1 MDKTI
6 GSNVSDFECERTY
19 VQTPVS
25 DLGAAATPSK
35 SNMSEKRVG
44 PMLNPTRKQAREMR
58 NLQRKFQA
66 IATDRLKRK
75 QIAKERRALDVKLS
89 RAQRTKTQFEG
100 LHAEDEG
107 SSTALEY
114 QSGIH
119 NHLTAGAA
127 VCAGIAIT
135 GLCVK
140 LTKLASD
147 GSATTARVLDDIS
160 AAVGTHSGE
169 TSTLR
174 GVSDRVS
181 SLVDAISKAFH
192 SFIQT
197 VKGIAHG
204 WWMLPAAILLYT
216 VVHQVGVS
224 PLISAVMSCIG
235 ATFLPGVWDSI
246 KEFFSSSEVIEP
258 QSGITKHL
266 PFVSSLLCATCVP
279 GRGGPAVMVGEL
291 MKRMSYVERSTSG
304 FQYVFENLLRM
315 AEAGV
320 NSILSLFGKDEV
332 QWTDQTDRMLQKW
345 ADKVDAFE
353 KKAVMGAVSI
363 DEINSALA
371 LLQEGIGFRQI
382 LRANYSRNFV
392 DKYVDRLSSALQA
405 HKGAVDAAGS
415 FRQQPILCLLGGGSG
430 VGKTSVLKALASSVL
445 LLSGEV
451 PAKEA
456 IQNMW
461 QKGTTEYWNGYV
473 QQKCLIMDDCFQLK
487 MNGNTPDNEA
497 MMVIRSIGNFA
508 YPINFAD
515 VESKGKFKFTS
526 PLVIGTTNVRN
537 IKSECDRVIAE
548 PEAVVRRIQYGYWV
562 YVSPEYANGN
572 VLDYARVSREFRE
585 NMSALKPGCTREDVI
600 SAFPWQAWK
609 LAPHGFSGEAP
620 SVGHCGTY
628 GLRELAM
635 DMANELKQ
643 RKSSHQEEV
652 DVLTQWLE
660 SIESAGILPQ
670 SGVESEAFLT
680 VSEPEIE
687 PHPEVIVTDLAQ
699 AKRESV
705 PVEALEKHFPPL
717 EPHQIPG
724 RPRTRHWCDYDGSYP
739 LGARSCTA
747 HTVRS
752 FNHPGVEHISG
763 DNLGED
769 DFTVCALNDML
780 NVDTNTAHEV
790 SKMKLYEHYRV
801 VKAERKAF
809 FQGKRSR
816 LSWIRQAVH
825 WFTRTLV
832 SIPEHIFTLFG
843 MTSADSNEPF
853 NYKDVIVGLVS
864 IGSLVYIWNKVFK
877 FAVGMLVGAATA
889 VSGLVGSL
897 FGKDLDAQSNT
908 REAAPKTRVRVKGI
922 PRFAEQQL
930 GNPPK
935 DVMGDIMYHSTYKV
949 LVGPDRECL
958 GQILFLEGNL
968 AVMPAHFDKELS
980 SLDPKSTLEFY
991 SCHQDRFNFC
1001 LDVDVFLK
1009 LPRVGIEGVDVVY
1022 LKFALSMPKAHQ
1034 AITHLLLTEA
1044 QMAQVL
1050 RHKDTPVRLDVARSH
1065 MQGNEVRISRHTFS
1079 SPTMK
1084 LCGEVLI
1091 GKEMRTGLI
1100 EYTAQTVSGDCGA
1113 PLSISEPRYWGG
1125 RALLGIHVAGY
1136 AGPLNRMGFSTIIT
1150 QENALHARRALEVY
1164 QDKFAED
1171 LVSQS
1176 IGFTPSSVETA
1187 AAAAQGGLATGSMI
1201 HIGSV
1206 DQPLHM
1212 SGKSKIRRSP
1222 MYGLYGDCPTEVA
1235 HLKAVLK
1242 DGLLVQPMAKAME
1255 AYQSPFEYRE
1265 IPLMDAIVELATKP
1279 HWELTKDSPRFL
1291 LTPEEAV
1298 VSVEGLKLKKIPRDT
1313 SAGYPY
1319 RLSGKPGKKEFFGDG
1334 AEYELEG
1341 ERWDFLLAR
1350 VEYVIESAKNNIRLA
1365 HVFSDFLKDELRP
1378 IAKVDAVASRAI
1390 SGAPTDYVIAVRMY
1404 FGCFLAAMFK
1414 HHTTT
1419 GMAPGINHYTEWH
1432 ILANELTRFG
1442 NGKVFGGDFSR
1453 FDASEQPYI
1462 HMYILAYINRW
1473 YKHNNPDWRAED
1485 DRVRQILWLDLIH
1498 SRHLA
1503 GLNGR
1508 IDQIIQWNKSL
1519 PSGHPLTT
1527 PVNSLY
1533 SLITLTACYVH
1544 SSDVKDVRNMWD
1556 NVFICTFGD
1565 DNVNAVSDAVSEV
1578 FNQVTVAELMKR
1590 LFNLT
1595 YTSDKK
1601 GQELVPYAPIEEV
1614 TFLKRSFK
1622 RDDLSEGCW
1631 VAPLAFDSFLYI
1643 PYWFKN
1649 PRDLT
1654 GDIKR
1659 NMEQMFGELCL
1670 YDACEWEPRYATV
1683 EAWATEA
1690 GITMPFLTREAA
1702 RDWIKTRTD
1711 VWY

>member
-6 GSNVSDFECERTY
+6 GSNVSDFESERTY
-19 VQTPVS
+19 EQTPVS

-44 PMLNPTRKQAREMR
+44 PMLNPTRKQVREMR

-75 QIAKERRALDVKLS
+75 QIAKERRELDVRLS
-89 RAQRTKTQFEG
+89 RAQRARTRFEG
-100 LHAEDEG
+100 LHAEGDEPSG
-107 SSTALEY
+107 APEY

-119 NHLTAGAA
+119 NHVIAGAA
-127 VCAGIAIT
+127 VCAGVAIT
-135 GLCVK
+135 GMCVK
-140 LTKLASD
+140 LSKLASE
-147 GSATTARVLDDIS
+147 GSVTTARVLDDIS
-160 AAVGTHSGE
+160 AAVGTHTGE
-169 TSTLR
+169 TSTIR

-181 SLVDAISKAFH
+181 ALIDAISKAFH
-192 SFIQT
+192 SFVQT

-216 VVHQVGVS
+216 VVHQIGVS
-224 PLISAVMSCIG
+224 PLISTVLGCVG
-235 ATFLPGVWDSI
+235 ATFLPGVWDSV
-246 KEFFSSSEVIEP
+246 KEFFVPDKIET
-258 QSGITKHL
+258 QSGIAKHL

-279 GRGGPAVMVGEL
+279 KRGGATVMAGEL

-304 FQYVFENLLRM
+304 FQYVFENLLRI
-315 AEAGV
+315 AESGV
-320 NSILSLFGKDEV
+320 NTILSLFGKEEV
-332 QWTDQTDRMLQKW
+332 QWTDQTDRMLQSW

-353 KKAVMGAVSI
+353 KKTVIGSVSI
-363 DEINSALA
+363 DEINGALV

-392 DKYVDRLSSALQA
+392 DKYVDRLSSSLQA

-415 FRQQPILCLLGGGSG
+415 FRQQPVLCLLGGGSG

-456 IQNMW
+456 VQNMW

-497 MMVIRSIGNFA
+497 MMIIRAIGNFA

-515 VESKGKFKFTS
+515 VESKGRFKFTS

-562 YVSPEYANGN
+562 YVAPEYADGK
-572 VLDYARVSREFRE
+572 VLDYKRVSREFKE
-585 NMSALKPGCTREDVI
+585 NLAALKPGCTREDVV
-600 SAFPWQAWK
+600 SAFPWQAWR

-620 SVGHCGTY
+620 TVGHCGDY
-628 GLRELAM
+628 GLRELAI
-635 DMANELKQ
+635 DMSNTLKS
-643 RKSSHQEEV
+643 RKAEHQEEV
-652 DVLTQWLE
+652 DVLNQWLE
-660 SIESAGILPQ
+660 TIESAGILPQ
-670 SGVESEAFLT
+670 SGVESDYASAMSKPEETLDSRPTVVNFATAT
-680 VSEPEIE
+680 VS
-687 PHPEVIVTDLAQ
+687 HPVETLAQ
-699 AKRESV
+699 HVA
-705 PVEALEKHFPPL
+705 PF
-717 EPHQIPG
+717 EPHQEPG
-724 RPRTRHWCDYDGSYP
+724 TPRTRHWCDYDGTYP
-739 LGARSCTA
+739 DGAESCTMRTVKSFA
-747 HTVRS
+747 H
-752 FNHPGVEHISG
+752 PKIG
-763 DNLGED
+763 DVPADNTGED
-769 DFTVCALNDML
+769 DPIVCGINDLLNIDG
-780 NVDTNTAHEV
+780 NTAYGI

-809 FQGKRSR
+809 IEGKRLR
-816 LSWIRQAVH
+816 LDWIRRAVN

-853 NYKDVIVGLVS
+853 SYKDVLVGLLS
-864 IGSLVYIWNKVFK
+864 IGSILYLWRRIFK
-877 FAVGMLVGAATA
+877 FAGGMLVAAASA
-889 VSGLVGSL
+889 VSGMIGSL
-897 FGKDLDAQSNT
+897 FGRETNPQSNT
-908 REAAPKTRVRVKGI
+908 KEAVPKARVRVKGI

-935 DVMGDIMYHSTYKV
+935 DVMGDIMYHNTYKV
-949 LVGPDRECL
+949 LVGPDRESL
-958 GQILFLEGNL
+958 GQILFIEGNL
-968 AVMPAHFDKELS
+968 AVIPAHYDKELS

-1009 LPRVGIEGVDVVY
+1009 LPRVGIEGVDIVY
-1022 LKFALSMPKAHQ
+1022 VKFALSMPKAHQ

-1050 RHKDTPVRLDVARSH
+1050 RQKDTPVRLDVARSH
-1065 MQGNEVRISRHTFS
+1065 THGGEVRISRHTFS

-1084 LCGEVLI
+1084 HCGEVLI

-1136 AGPLNRMGFSTIIT
+1136 AGPLNRVGFSTIIT

-1171 LVSQS
+1171 LLSQN

-1212 SGKSKIRRSP
+1212 SGKSKIKRSP

-1242 DGLLVQPMAKAME
+1242 DGVFVQPMAKAME

-1365 HVFSDFLKDELRP
+1365 HIFSDFLKDELRP

-1473 YKHNNPDWRAED
+1473 YKHSNPDWKLED
-1485 DRVRQILWLDLIH
+1485 DRVREILWLDLIH

-1544 SSDVKDVRNMWD
+1544 SSDVKDVRNMWE

-1565 DNVNAVSDAVSEV
+1565 DNVNAVSDSVSEV
-1578 FNQVTVAELMKR
+1578 FNQVTVAEHMKR

-1601 GQELVPYAPIEEV
+1601 GEELVPYAPIEEV

-1670 YDACEWEPRYATV
+1670 YDACEWDSRYATV